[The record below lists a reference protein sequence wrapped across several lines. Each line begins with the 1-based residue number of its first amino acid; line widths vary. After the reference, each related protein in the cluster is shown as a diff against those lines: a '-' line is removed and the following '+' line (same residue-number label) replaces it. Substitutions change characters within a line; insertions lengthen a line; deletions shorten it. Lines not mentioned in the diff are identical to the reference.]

1 MKRID
6 TSIVL
11 GLLLTGLGVVFLLQT
26 VLGLA
31 FVWNIVWALLFGA
44 AGVGFLLAFL
54 GDRERWWALIP
65 GFALLGIAVLIA
77 FGDFLGEWGGTL
89 FLGALSLAFW
99 AVYLMRREY
108 WWAVVPG
115 GVLLTLAVI
124 PAISDV
130 LDGLAVAGVLFLGM
144 ALTFGLV
151 YFLPPEARRR
161 RWALIP
167 AAALLVMG
175 LVFGVFGIP
184 GLNSFWP
191 VLLMLGGIY
200 VVARS
205 LGWGRR

>member
-26 VLGLA
+26 VLGVA

-54 GDRERWWALIP
+54 GNRERWWALIP
-65 GFALLGIAVLIA
+65 GFALLGIAALIA

-108 WWAVVPG
+108 WWAVVPAG
-115 GVLLTLAVI
+115 ALLTLAVI

-130 LDGLAVAGVLFLGM
+130 VDGLAVAGVLFLGL
-144 ALTFGLV
+144 AFTFGLV
-151 YFLPPEARRR
+151 YFLPSEKGRRS
-161 RWALIP
+161 WALMP

-191 VLLMLGGIY
+191 VLLILGGIY

>member
-26 VLGLA
+26 VLGLT
-31 FVWNIVWALLFGA
+31 FVWDIVWALLFGV
-44 AGVGFLLAFL
+44 AGVAFLLAFL
-54 GDRERWWALIP
+54 GNRERWWALIP
-65 GFALLGIAVLIA
+65 GFALLGIAALVA
-77 FGDFLGEWGGTL
+77 FGSFLGEWGGAL

-124 PAISDV
+124 TVVSDV
-130 LDGLAVAGVLFLGM
+130 LDDLAVAGILFLGL
-144 ALTFGLV
+144 AFTFGLV
-151 YFLPPEARRR
+151 YFLPSDEGRR
-161 RWALIP
+161 RWALAP

-184 GLNSFWP
+184 GLNSYWP

-200 VVARS
+200 IVARS